1 MPGISVIIPVYNAEK
16 YLHRCIDSIISQT
29 YTDCELLLID
39 DGSTD
44 SSGAICDKYAARDK
58 RVRVFHKENA
68 GVSSAR
74 NLGLDNASG
83 DWICFCDAD
92 DTMPPNS
99 LSQLLNPNY
108 DFIIGSFY
116 WNLEECFLDIDEGQ
130 GENLSRCIARNKMK
144 MHLSVVWGS
153 LYRREI
159 IERNHI
165 RFDLRFNSGEDT
177 LFVYTYLRYIKSIL
191 FSPELVYEYH
201 KKQNEGLSSIL
212 KLDWA
217 QHHTLLLEIHNAY
230 SELENRFQIP
240 FTDSY
245 LIDCMNQLNKCMPA
259 LCNTSLGSCRE
270 VMQLIVDDSL
280 MMGLWSE
287 KKYIS
292 KGMRRRLFDLFALH
306 RCYSILTLY
315 IKCIGYKY

>member
-1 MPGISVIIPVYNAEK
+1 MPGISVIIPIYNAEK

-116 WNLEECFLDIDEGQ
+116 WNLEEVFLDFDEGQ

-191 FSPELVYEYH
+191 FSPEFVYEYH

-217 QHHTLLLEIHNAY
+217 QHHTLLLELHNAY

-270 VMQLIVDDSL
+270 VMQLIGDDSL

-292 KGMRRRLFDLFALH
+292 KGMRRRLFDLLALH